1 MNQLKGHSVLYAT
14 TVRKFAKMVQ
24 CENFF
29 LIWIGI
35 GATYSKK
42 VIEQDRSINRVV
54 AGLLEY
60 ANEINEFF
68 KADFFKT
75 HLKHLFVEIEV

>member
-1 MNQLKGHSVLYAT
+1 MGHVSFKSLTHSVLYAT

-24 CENFF
+24 CEIFF

-54 AGLLEY
+54 AGL
-60 ANEINEFF
+60 
-68 KADFFKT
+68 
-75 HLKHLFVEIEV
+75 